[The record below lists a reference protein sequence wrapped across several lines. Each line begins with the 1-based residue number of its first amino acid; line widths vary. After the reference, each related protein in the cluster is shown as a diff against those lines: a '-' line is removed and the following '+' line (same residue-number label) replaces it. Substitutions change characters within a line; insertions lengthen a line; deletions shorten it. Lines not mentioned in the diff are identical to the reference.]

1 MSIQDELVS
10 LIFKLGRLMRQTPSN
25 GDKYNFSFLQVKVLS
40 FIDSNSKPTMKEIA
54 DNFCITC
61 PSATAV
67 IDRLVELEN
76 IRRVSD
82 AGDRRIV
89 RLALTDKGKTTLE
102 RGIKE
107 LSNRIEKLLSNL
119 TAEEKKEL
127 ETILNKIIS

>member
-1 MSIQDELVS
+1 MNTQDELVS
-10 LIFKLGRLMRQTPSN
+10 LIFKLGRLMRQTSSN
-25 GDKYNFSFLQVKVLS
+25 DAKYNFSFLQVKVLS
-40 FIDSNSKPTMKEIA
+40 FIDSNDEPTMKEIA

-76 IRRVSD
+76 IRRISD

-89 RLALTDKGKTTLE
+89 RLALTDKGKITLE

-107 LSNRIEKLLSNL
+107 LSARIEKLLFNL
-119 TAEEKKEL
+119 TAEEKEEL
-127 ETILNKIIS
+127 KTILNKIIS